1 MKGLIFMKKITI
13 LGISILCSLLIFGC
27 ASNTNTSS
35 KSSVSSKDSSVS
47 TTCSLSS
54 DGLSLSFELSAPAK
68 DQDVK
73 EMVLKLT
80 VPFEIGRELVGV
92 DSSQAS
98 DEEMKTV
105 LKEMEGTYK
114 SLLASRF
121 GIPEEDMKLNVLD
134 DSAIF
139 TITVKDVKN
148 FKEKANLQTE
158 ELDSITF
165 DNLVKTLKDND
176 FVCE

>member
-1 MKGLIFMKKITI
+1 MKKTTA
-13 LGISILCSLLIFGC
+13 LLVSFFCSLLVFGC

-35 KSSVSSKDSSVS
+35 KSSASSKDSSVS

-54 DGLSLSFELSAPAK
+54 DGLSLAFELSAPAK

-121 GIPEEDMKLNVLD
+121 GLPEEDMELDVLD
-134 DSAIF
+134 DSALFI
-139 TITVKDVKN
+139 ITVKDVRD

-165 DNLVKTLKDND
+165 DNLVKTLKNKD